1 VGKLPSLSL
10 QFNLNHLLKVWVH
23 STVDFTEVNRSGGF
37 VMSLD
42 IFSLKDYVV
51 VITGAG
57 GAIGGATAHVLA
69 EAGAKVVLSDLNYE
83 AAQKNAD
90 DITQATGQETLAIK
104 TNVTVE
110 AELQELVDATL
121 NKFGKITALVNNVGW
136 GEYTPLWGV
145 DTDYMVKSY
154 ILNTVSSYNLTKLCM
169 PHLKKE
175 KNASVTFSGSMVGV
189 TPSPEFISYSN
200 AKAALIN
207 MVRSMAAMSGPEVR
221 FNTIVIGSVDNGAS
235 TLDAGYDEA
244 MLKRLADS
252 FVMKRRGVPKDIAY
266 AFNYLISPA
275 ASWVTG
281 IELRVDGGGSYKS
294 KMPTSDD

>member
-1 VGKLPSLSL
+1 MG
-10 QFNLNHLLKVWVH
+10 
-23 STVDFTEVNRSGGF
+23 
-37 VMSLD
+37 LD
-42 IFSLKDYVV
+42 LFSLKDYVV

-57 GAIGGATAHVLA
+57 GAIGGATARVLA
-69 EAGAKVVLSDLNYE
+69 EAGAQVVLSDLNYE

-90 DITQATGQETLAIK
+90 EITQATGQETLAIK
-104 TNVTVE
+104 TNVTIE
-110 AELQELVDATL
+110 SELQELVDATL
-121 NKFGKITALVNNVGW
+121 NKFGKMTALVNNVGW

-145 DTDYMVKSY
+145 ETDYMVKSY

-169 PHLKKE
+169 PYLKKE
-175 KNASVTFSGSMVGV
+175 PNASVTFSGSMVGV

-200 AKAALIN
+200 AKAALVN

-221 FNTIVIGSVDNGAS
+221 FNTIVIGSVDNGTA

-244 MLKRLADS
+244 MLKRLADA
-252 FVMKRRGVPKDIAY
+252 FVMKRRGVPNDIAY

>member
-1 VGKLPSLSL
+1 
-10 QFNLNHLLKVWVH
+10 
-23 STVDFTEVNRSGGF
+23 
-37 VMSLD
+37 MSLD

-57 GAIGGATAHVLA
+57 GAIGGASAHVLA
-69 EAGAKVVLSDLNYE
+69 EAGAKVVLSDLNLE
-83 AAQKNAD
+83 AAQRNASD
-90 DITQATGQETLAIK
+90 VTRTTGQETLAIK
-104 TNVTVE
+104 TNVTDEV
-110 AELQELVDATL
+110 ELQELVDATV

-145 DTDYMVKSY
+145 DTDYMVQSY

-169 PHLKKE
+169 PYLKKE
-175 KNASVTFSGSMVGV
+175 ENASVTFSGSLVGV
-189 TPSPEFISYSN
+189 SPSPEFISYSN
-200 AKAALIN
+200 AKAALIH
-207 MVRSMAAMSGPEVR
+207 MSRSIAAMSGPDVR
-221 FNTIVIGSVDNGAS
+221 CNTIVIGSVDNGAA
-235 TLDAGYDEA
+235 TLDAGYDPA
-244 MLKRLADS
+244 MLQRLADAM
-252 FVMKRRGVPKDIAY
+252 VMKRRGTPRDIAY

>member
-1 VGKLPSLSL
+1 M
-10 QFNLNHLLKVWVH
+10 
-23 STVDFTEVNRSGGF
+23 GF
-37 VMSLD
+37 D

-51 VITGAG
+51 IITGAG

-69 EAGAKVVLSDLNYE
+69 EAGAKVVLSDLNFE
-83 AAQKNAD
+83 AAKKNAE

-104 TNVTVE
+104 TNVTDE
-110 AELQELVDATL
+110 AQLQELVDATL

-145 DTDYMVKSY
+145 NTDYMVKSY
-154 ILNTVSSYNLTKLCM
+154 VLNTVSSYNLTKLCM
-169 PHLKKE
+169 TYLKKE
-175 KNASVTFSGSMVGV
+175 ENASVTFSGSMVGI

-200 AKAALIN
+200 AKAALVN

-221 FNTIVIGSVDNGAS
+221 MNTIIIGSVDNGAA

-252 FVMKRRGVPKDIAY
+252 FVMKRRGTPRDIAY

-281 IELRVDGGGSYKS
+281 TELRVDGGGSYKS
-294 KMPTSDD
+294 KMPTSDEE

>member
-1 VGKLPSLSL
+1 MG
-10 QFNLNHLLKVWVH
+10 
-23 STVDFTEVNRSGGF
+23 
-37 VMSLD
+37 LD

-51 VITGAG
+51 IITGAG

-69 EAGAKVVLSDLNYE
+69 EAGAKVVLSDLNFE

-90 DITQATGQETLAIK
+90 EISNATGQETLAIK
-104 TNVTVE
+104 TNVTDE

-121 NKFGKITALVNNVGW
+121 NKFGKITALINNVGW
-136 GEYTPLWGV
+136 GEYTPLWNV
-145 DTDYMVKSY
+145 STDYMVKSY
-154 ILNTVSSYNLTKLCM
+154 VLNTVSSYNLTKLCM
-169 PHLKKE
+169 PYLKKE
-175 KNASVTFSGSMVGV
+175 ENASVTFSGSMVGV

-200 AKAALIN
+200 AKAALVN

-221 FNTIVIGSVDNGAS
+221 MNTIIIGSVDNGAA

-252 FVMKRRGVPKDIAY
+252 FVMKRRGIPKDIAY

-281 IELRVDGGGSYKS
+281 IELRVDGGGSFKS
-294 KMPTSDD
+294 KMPKGDDE

>member
-1 VGKLPSLSL
+1 MG
-10 QFNLNHLLKVWVH
+10 
-23 STVDFTEVNRSGGF
+23 
-37 VMSLD
+37 LD

-51 VITGAG
+51 LITGAG

-69 EAGAKVVLSDLNYE
+69 EAGAKVVLSDLNFE
-83 AAQKNAD
+83 AAQTNAD
-90 DITQATGQETLAIK
+90 HITKATRQETLEIK
-104 TNVTVE
+104 TNVTDE
-110 AELQELVDATL
+110 GQLQELVDATL

-136 GEYTPLWGV
+136 GEYTPLWDV
-145 DTDYMVKSY
+145 STDYMVKSY
-154 ILNTVSSYNLTKLCM
+154 ILNTVSSYNLTKLCI

-175 KNASVTFSGSMVGV
+175 QNASVTFSGSMVGV

-200 AKAALIN
+200 AKAALVN

-221 FNTIVIGSVDNGAS
+221 CNSIIIGSVDNGAA

-252 FVMKRRGVPKDIAY
+252 FVMKRRGVPLDIAY

-281 IELRVDGGGSYKS
+281 IELRVDGGGSFKS
-294 KMPTSDD
+294 KMPTGDDT